1 MVDEN
6 TISRWAVAGALDP
19 KDSATRKMF
28 ELGMRLRRESDAP
41 VYDLSLGNPHLE
53 PPSLWRDAI
62 VTMLA
67 TEPPGQHRYMP
78 NAGFGYVRAFIAERE
93 TARFGVPF
101 TEADVIMTVGAA
113 GAMAI
118 TLRSIADPG
127 DEVLVPSPF
136 FPDYEHYARAVGA
149 KLVLAPTRADFTLD
163 IPAIERAITDR
174 TRVVVVNSPNNPT
187 GAVYTDG
194 ELAELGRMLGG
205 TQGRPSAARGR
216 PIYVIEDSPYRDI
229 VFDGSTPAS
238 ILGHYDHVV
247 HISSHS
253 KDLGLAGERIGFAA
267 ISPRAPGRTL
277 LQRALP
283 FANRVLGFVSAPALM
298 QRSLPRVLGQPG
310 GRVDTGVYERNAL
323 AFYEPLGALG
333 FGVTPARGGL
343 FLFPRV
349 PASWLD
355 AFGDA
360 AGEALA
366 QQLAERRTL
375 VVPGGTFGSP
385 QHIRIALC
393 VPGTDVEGALAA
405 FRDVAARPKAP

>member
-6 TISRWAVAGALDP
+6 TISRWAVAGALDA

-53 PPSLWRDAI
+53 PPSIWREAI
-62 VTMLA
+62 VTMLQ

-93 TARFGVPF
+93 AARFGVPF

-118 TLRSIADPG
+118 TLRSIVDPG
-127 DEVLVPSPF
+127 DEILVPSPF
-136 FPDYEHYARAVGA
+136 FPDYEHYARAVSA
-149 KLVLAPTRADFTLD
+149 KLVLAGTRADFALD
-163 IPAIERAITDR
+163 VPAIERAMTDR
-174 TRVVVVNSPNNPT
+174 TRVLVVNSPNNPT
-187 GAVYTDG
+187 GAIYAAE
-194 ELAELGRMLGG
+194 ELAELGRMLA
-205 TQGRPSAARGR
+205 RASAARSR
-216 PIYVIEDSPYRDI
+216 PIYVVEDSPYRDI
-229 VFDGSTPAS
+229 VFDDFDGATPAS
-238 ILGHYDHVV
+238 ILPHYDHVI

-267 ISPRAPGRTL
+267 ISPRAPGRAL

-298 QRSLPRVLGQPG
+298 QRSLPLVLGRPG
-310 GRVDTGVYERNAL
+310 GRVDTGAYERNAR
-323 AFYEPLGALG
+323 AFYEPLAALG
-333 FGVTPARGGL
+333 FAVTPAKGGL

-349 PASWLD
+349 PSPWID
-355 AFGDA
+355 AFGNT
-360 AGEALA
+360 AGEELA
-366 QQLAERRTL
+366 QRLAERRTL
-375 VVPGGTFGSP
+375 VVPGGAFGSP
-385 QHIRIALC
+385 HHIRIALC
-393 VPGTDVEGALAA
+393 VPSTDVEGALAA
-405 FRDVAARPKAP
+405 FRDVAARPK

>member
-6 TISRWAVAGALDP
+6 TISRWAVAGALDA

-28 ELGMRLRRESDAP
+28 ELGLRLRRESDAP

-53 PPSLWRDAI
+53 PPSIWRDAI
-62 VTMLA
+62 VTMLQ

-93 TARFGVPF
+93 AARFGVPF
-101 TEADVIMTVGAA
+101 IEADVIMTVGAA

-118 TLRSIADPG
+118 ALRSIVDP
-127 DEVLVPSPF
+127 DEEILAPSPF

-149 KLVLAPTRADFTLD
+149 KLVLAPTRADFSLD
-163 IPAIERAITDR
+163 VPALERAIGDR

-187 GAVYTDG
+187 GAIYTDG
-194 ELAELGRMLGG
+194 ELAELGRMLA
-205 TQGRPSAARGR
+205 RVSAARAR
-216 PIYVIEDSPYRDI
+216 PLYVLEDSPYRDI
-229 VFDGSTPAS
+229 VFDGSKPAS
-238 ILGHYDHVV
+238 ILAHYDHVI

-267 ISPRAPGRTL
+267 ISPRAPGRAL
-277 LQRALP
+277 LQRVLP

-298 QRSLPRVLGQPG
+298 QRSLPLVLGKPG
-310 GRVDTGVYERNAL
+310 GRVDTGAYERNAR
-323 AFYEPLGALG
+323 AFYEPLAALG
-333 FGVTPARGGL
+333 FAVTPARGGL
-343 FLFPRV
+343 FLFPQV
-349 PASWLD
+349 PAPWVD

-366 QQLAERRTL
+366 QRLAERRTL

-385 QHIRIALC
+385 HHIRIALC
-393 VPGTDVEGALAA
+393 VPSTDVEGALAA
-405 FRDVAARPKAP
+405 FRDVAARPKGP

>member
-6 TISRWAVAGALDP
+6 TISRWAVAGALDA

-28 ELGMRLRRESDAP
+28 ELGLRLRRESDAP

-53 PPSLWRDAI
+53 PPSIWRDAI
-62 VTMLA
+62 VTMLQ
-67 TEPPGQHRYMP
+67 TDPPGQHRYMP

-93 TARFGVPF
+93 AARFGVPF
-101 TEADVIMTVGAA
+101 VEADVIMTVGAA

-118 TLRSIADPG
+118 TLRSIVDP
-127 DEVLVPSPF
+127 DEEILAPSPF

-149 KLVLAPTRADFTLD
+149 KLVLAPTRADFSLD
-163 IPAIERAITDR
+163 VPALERAITDR

-187 GAVYTDG
+187 GAIYTDG
-194 ELAELGRMLGG
+194 ELAELGRML
-205 TQGRPSAARGR
+205 ARVSVARAR
-216 PIYVIEDSPYRDI
+216 PIYVLEDSPYRDI
-229 VFDGSTPAS
+229 VFDGSKPAS
-238 ILGHYDHVV
+238 ILAHYDHVI

-267 ISPRAPGRTL
+267 ISPRAPGRAL
-277 LQRALP
+277 LQRVLP

-298 QRSLPRVLGQPG
+298 QRSLPLVLGRPG
-310 GRVDTGVYERNAL
+310 GRVDTGAYERNAR

-333 FGVTPARGGL
+333 FAVTPARGGL
-343 FLFPRV
+343 FLFPQV
-349 PASWLD
+349 PAPWVD

-366 QQLAERRTL
+366 QRLAERRTL

-385 QHIRIALC
+385 HHIRIALC
-393 VPGTDVEGALAA
+393 VPTTDVEGALAA
-405 FRDVAARPKAP
+405 FRDVAARPKGP

>member
-6 TISRWAVAGALDP
+6 TISRWAVDGALDA

-28 ELGMRLRRESDAP
+28 ELGLRLRRESDAP

-53 PPSLWRDAI
+53 PPSVWRDAI
-62 VTMLA
+62 VTMLQ

-93 TARFGVPF
+93 AARFGVPF
-101 TEADVIMTVGAA
+101 IEADVIMTVGAA

-118 TLRSIADPG
+118 TLRSIVDPG
-127 DEVLVPSPF
+127 EEILVPSPF

-149 KLVLAPTRADFTLD
+149 KLVLTPTRADFSLD
-163 IPAIERAITDR
+163 VPGIERAITDR

-187 GAVYTDG
+187 GAIYTDG
-194 ELAELGRMLGG
+194 ELADLGRMLARVSV
-205 TQGRPSAARGR
+205 TRARPL
-216 PIYVIEDSPYRDI
+216 YVLEDSPYRDI
-229 VFDGSTPAS
+229 VFDGTAPAS
-238 ILGHYDHVV
+238 ILAHYDHVI

-267 ISPRAPGRTL
+267 ISPRAPGRAL
-277 LQRALP
+277 LQRVLP

-298 QRSLPRVLGQPG
+298 QRSLPLVLGRPG
-310 GRVDTGVYERNAL
+310 GRVDTGVYERNAR
-323 AFYEPLGALG
+323 AFYEPLAALG
-333 FGVTPARGGL
+333 FAVTPARGGL

-349 PASWLD
+349 PAPWVD

-366 QQLAERRTL
+366 QRLAARRTL
-375 VVPGGTFGSP
+375 IVPGGTFGSP
-385 QHIRIALC
+385 HHIRIALC
-393 VPGTDVEGALAA
+393 VPSTDVEGALAA
-405 FRDVAARPKAP
+405 FRDVAARPEGP

>member
-6 TISRWAVAGALDP
+6 TISRWAVAGALDA

-28 ELGMRLRRESDAP
+28 ELGLRLRRESDAP

-53 PPSLWRDAI
+53 PPPIWRDAI
-62 VTMLA
+62 VTMLQ

-93 TARFGVPF
+93 AARFGVPF
-101 TEADVIMTVGAA
+101 VEADVIMTVGAA

-118 TLRSIADPG
+118 ALRSIVDPG
-127 DEVLVPSPF
+127 DEILVPSPF
-136 FPDYEHYARAVGA
+136 FPDYEHYARAVSA
-149 KLVLAPTRADFTLD
+149 KLVLTPTRADFALD
-163 IPAIERAITDR
+163 VPAIERAITDR

-194 ELAELGRMLGG
+194 ELAELGRMLGR
-205 TQGRPSAARGR
+205 TTARASAARGR

-229 VFDGSTPAS
+229 VFDGSAPAS
-238 ILGHYDHVV
+238 ILGHYDHVI

-267 ISPRAPGRTL
+267 ISPHAPGRAL

-298 QRSLPRVLGQPG
+298 QRSLPLVLGRPG
-310 GRVDTGVYERNAL
+310 GRVDTSVYERNAR
-323 AFYEPLGALG
+323 AFYEPLAALG
-333 FGVTPARGGL
+333 FAVTPARGGL

-349 PASWLD
+349 PAPWVD

-366 QQLAERRTL
+366 ERLAERRTL

-385 QHIRIALC
+385 HHIRIALC
-393 VPGTDVEGALAA
+393 VPTTDVEGALAA
-405 FRDVAARPKAP
+405 FRDVAARPKGP

>member
-6 TISRWAVAGALDP
+6 TISRWAVAGALDA

-28 ELGMRLRRESDAP
+28 ELGLRLRRESDAP

-53 PPSLWRDAI
+53 PPSIWRDAI
-62 VTMLA
+62 VTMLQ

-93 TARFGVPF
+93 AARFGVPF
-101 TEADVIMTVGAA
+101 VEADVIMTVGAA

-118 TLRSIADPG
+118 TLRSIVDP
-127 DEVLVPSPF
+127 DEEILAPSPF

-149 KLVLAPTRADFTLD
+149 KLVLAPTRADFSLD
-163 IPAIERAITDR
+163 VPALERAITDR

-187 GAVYTDG
+187 GAIYTDG
-194 ELAELGRMLGG
+194 ELAELGRML
-205 TQGRPSAARGR
+205 ARVSVARAR
-216 PIYVIEDSPYRDI
+216 PIYVLEDSPYRDI
-229 VFDGSTPAS
+229 VFDGSKPAS
-238 ILGHYDHVV
+238 ILAHYDHVI

-267 ISPRAPGRTL
+267 ISPRAPGRAL
-277 LQRALP
+277 LQRVLP

-298 QRSLPRVLGQPG
+298 QRSLPLVLGRPG
-310 GRVDTGVYERNAL
+310 GRVDTGAYERNAR

-333 FGVTPARGGL
+333 FAVTPARGGL
-343 FLFPRV
+343 FLFPQV
-349 PASWLD
+349 PAPWVD

-366 QQLAERRTL
+366 QRLAERRTL

-385 QHIRIALC
+385 HHIRIALC
-393 VPGTDVEGALAA
+393 VPSTDVEGALAA
-405 FRDVAARPKAP
+405 FRDVAARPKGP